1 MWFWRECQGKN
12 NLFFQFFQFLIKML
26 PIGICFPKKFRI
38 NTIIGAGHRPEAI
51 CLRYC
56 PIKVFDCN
64 DFAVDICD
72 AHIGNFKGSC
82 KNSLPFFL
90 SAENQF
96 ALILLE

>member
-1 MWFWRECQGKN
+1 
-12 NLFFQFFQFLIKML
+12 
-26 PIGICFPKKFRI
+26 
-38 NTIIGAGHRPEAI
+38 
-51 CLRYC
+51 LRYC